1 MTIIT
6 SLISLFT
13 KTPSRLNP
21 STFSSD
27 MDTRLSEEN
36 SRITQ
41 MNDMSTQMNTVAQ
54 EINQKAVAI
63 YNQAITGG
71 YSQAYI
77 DRSQLTPYAEL
88 TASGGETLF
97 IVADNSDVIVYKNS
111 IELLLTTDYTI
122 NVDGITID
130 FVTPLST
137 SDFIQVFDATKLDNR
152 IDTKLNINSYTSK
165 TTPVD
170 ADEILISDSATS
182 YSLKKLTWANIKT
195 TVLSSFGVMINT
207 LNAKTTPVSAD
218 EFIIGDSASSY
229 ATKKVLLSDLITVI
243 SSSLSSLYAT
253 LISPA
258 FTGTPTL
265 NSEPIFVSNAISIT
279 GTFTATNAT
288 NNINLTGIG
297 SLSGLTVGDV
307 IQISGTTTA
316 QNDGYFTVEVITDAN
331 NIIVNQAHA
340 GKSRTVAPI
349 GTKALIDEVST
360 ASVTI
365 SIFCKWYN
373 AYLGLGQGW
382 VDLTATRLELTNYP
396 NLTNRTIG
404 AFIYAAIATTTTATV
419 DNIDV
424 IYYAAA
430 LAGNGGFTVVC
441 HEETLALGNVT
452 TIVKW
457 QEFR

>member
-41 MNDMSTQMNTVAQ
+41 MNDMSTQMNAVAQ

-130 FVTPLST
+130 FVNPLST
-137 SDFIQVFDATKLDNR
+137 SDFIQVFDATKLDSR

-182 YSLKKLTWANIKT
+182 YSLKKLTFANLKA
-195 TVLSSFGVMINT
+195 TVISSFGAMINT
-207 LNAKTTPVSAD
+207 LTSKTTLVSAD
-218 EFIIGDSASSY
+218 EFIIGDSADSNSS
-229 ATKKVLLSDLITVI
+229 KKLTFGSLLTT
-243 SSSLSSLYAT
+243 LSSTFAP

-265 NSEPIFVSNAISIT
+265 NSEPLFVSNTISIT
-279 GTFTATNAT
+279 GTFTATNVT
-288 NNINLTGIG
+288 NNINLTGVG

-307 IQISGTTTA
+307 IKISGTTTA

-331 NIIVNQAHA
+331 NIIVNEAHK

-349 GTKALIDEVST
+349 GEKALIDEIST
-360 ASVTI
+360 ANVTI
-365 SIFCKWYN
+365 SIFDKWYN
-373 AYLGLGQGW
+373 ASEGLGQGW
-382 VDLTATRLELTNYP
+382 VDVTAERTVTTVYSNLSGRTIKVKIFINAANGDHYITNNASRIDQINRAVSYLNTLSADISDSTTYFLTAP
-396 NLTNRTIG
+396 
-404 AFIYAAIATTTTATV
+404 IAPV
-419 DNIDV
+419 
-424 IYYAAA
+424 
-430 LAGNGGFTVVC
+430 FWK
-441 HEETLALGNVT
+441 E
-452 TIVKW
+452 K
-457 QEFR
+457 R

>member
-41 MNDMSTQMNTVAQ
+41 MNDMSTQMNIVAQ
-54 EINQKAVAI
+54 EINQKSVAI

-111 IELLLTTDYTI
+111 IELVLTADYTI

-130 FVTPLST
+130 FVTPLSA
-137 SDFIQVFDATKLDNR
+137 SDFIQVFDATKLDSR

-165 TTPVD
+165 TNPVD

-182 YSLKKLTWANIKT
+182 YSLKKLTWANIKI

-207 LNAKTTPVSAD
+207 LTAKTTPVSAD

-229 ATKKVLLSDLITVI
+229 ATKKVLLYDLITVI
-243 SSSLSSLYAT
+243 SSSLSSLYAA

-258 FTGTPTL
+258 FTGIPTA
-265 NSEPIFVSNAISIT
+265 P
-279 GTFTATNAT
+279 TATPQT
-288 NNINLTGIG
+288 NNT
-297 SLSGLTVGDV
+297 
-307 IQISGTTTA
+307 QIATTA
-316 QNDGYFTVEVITDAN
+316 YVDGK
-331 NIIVNQAHA
+331 IV
-340 GKSRTVAPI
+340 
-349 GTKALIDEVST
+349 
-360 ASVTI
+360 
-365 SIFCKWYN
+365 
-373 AYLGLGQGW
+373 
-382 VDLTATRLELTNYP
+382 LET
-396 NLTNRTIG
+396 
-404 AFIYAAIATTTTATV
+404 AIATTSGAAITLPSIPSWVKKISIMFIDLSTTGTSDYLIQIGSGSIDTTGYISTSTYISSGSGVPVSSTIGFNLHQLQAGGSYTGHLTLEHFGN
-419 DNIDV
+419 NIWV
-424 IYYAAA
+424 STAFIGSAGA
-430 LAGNGGFTVVC
+430 LCTNAGNKTLVGVLDSMQLTTVSGT
-441 HEETLALGNVT
+441 ETFDAGSVN
-452 TIVKW
+452 IRY
-457 QEFR
+457 EG